1 MKLNKELLM
10 KVLNE
15 HNWGIYLKSKP
26 IEEMSTTN
34 LGIMY
39 HINEVEVDNLIEEYN
54 ANLEIPEE

>member
-26 IEEMSTTN
+26 LEGTSTAN

-39 HINEVEVDNLIEEYN
+39 HINEIEVDNLIEEYN

>member
-26 IEEMSTTN
+26 LEEMSTTN

>member
-26 IEEMSTTN
+26 LEEMSTTN

-39 HINEVEVDNLIEEYN
+39 HINEIEVDNLIEEYN

>member
-10 KVLNE
+10 KVLSE

-26 IEEMSTTN
+26 LEEMSTTN

>member
-26 IEEMSTTN
+26 LEEMSTTN

-54 ANLEIPEE
+54 ANLETPEE